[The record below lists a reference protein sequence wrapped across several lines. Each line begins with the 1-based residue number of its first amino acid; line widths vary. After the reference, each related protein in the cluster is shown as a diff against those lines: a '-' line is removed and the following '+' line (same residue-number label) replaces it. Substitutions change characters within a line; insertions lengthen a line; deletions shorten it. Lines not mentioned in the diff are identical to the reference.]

1 MSFTLLSL
9 SLVELVLVVSA
20 IHHSPRPLYLA
31 LSLLMF
37 CSALVALDVLPA
49 VLLLNFGCQS
59 FVCSHMCVKEWMG
72 AEGKERVIV

>member
-9 SLVELVLVVSA
+9 SLGELVVVVSA

-37 CSALVALDVLPA
+37 SSALDVLPA

-59 FVCSHMCVKEWMG
+59 FVCSHMCVKE
-72 AEGKERVIV
+72 